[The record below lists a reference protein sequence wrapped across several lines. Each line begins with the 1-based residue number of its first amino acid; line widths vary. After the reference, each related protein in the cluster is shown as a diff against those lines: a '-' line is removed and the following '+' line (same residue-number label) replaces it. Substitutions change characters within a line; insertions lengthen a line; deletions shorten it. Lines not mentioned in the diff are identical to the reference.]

1 MRALSLRRL
10 PECQDAIGMENGA
23 ISDGQVSASS
33 QWDVNH
39 APKQGRLNFQA
50 VPGKAG
56 SWSARANDV
65 NQWFQIDLRNQNT
78 KVTRVA
84 TQGRNAYGQWV
95 TKYKL
100 QYSNDGQN
108 FHYYRE
114 QGQSAI
120 KVIYD
125 SIGTTLKKHFSFL
138 FDFNLHLKN
147 GKLKRINLQV
157 TRETSYRLNNL
168 HVASFIDDS

>member
-1 MRALSLRRL
+1 MRVLCLRRL
-10 PECQDAIGMENGA
+10 PECQDAVGMENGA

-39 APKQGRLNFQA
+39 APRQGRLNFQA

-125 SIGTTLKKHFSFL
+125 SNHTTLKTHFEFL
-138 FDFNLHLKN
+138 LDCNLRSNNK
-147 GKLKRINLQV
+147 KLK
-157 TRETSYRLNNL
+157 T
-168 HVASFIDDS
+168 FICK

>member
-1 MRALSLRRL
+1 
-10 PECQDAIGMENGA
+10 MESSA

-39 APKQGRLNFQA
+39 APRQGRLYFQA

-114 QGQSAI
+114 HGQSAI

-125 SIGTTLKKHFSFL
+125 SIHTTFKT
-138 FDFNLHLKN
+138 HLLSLPESN
-147 GKLKRINLQV
+147 V
-157 TRETSYRLNNL
+157 TFKERESRKQ
-168 HVASFIDDS
+168 

>member
-1 MRALSLRRL
+1 MRAFILRRL
-10 PECQDAIGMENGA
+10 AECQDALGVENGA
-23 ISDGQVSASS
+23 ITDRQVSASS

-39 APKQGRLNFQA
+39 APRQGRLNFQA

-65 NQWFQIDLRNQNT
+65 NQWLQIDLRNQNT

-108 FHYYRE
+108 FLYYRE
-114 QGQSAI
+114 HGQSAI

-125 SIGTTLKKHFSFL
+125 SIHTTLKKHLLSL
-138 FDFNLHLKN
+138 PESN
-147 GKLKRINLQV
+147 V
-157 TRETSYRLNNL
+157 TFKERESRKQ
-168 HVASFIDDS
+168 

>member
-1 MRALSLRRL
+1 MRRL
-10 PECQDAIGMENGA
+10 SECQDALGMESSA

-84 TQGRNAYGQWV
+84 TQGRNAYSQWV

-114 QGQSAI
+114 HGQSAI
-120 KVIYD
+120 KVMYD
-125 SIGTTLKKHFSFL
+125 SIRTTLTTHF
-138 FDFNLHLKN
+138 
-147 GKLKRINLQV
+147 
-157 TRETSYRLNNL
+157 
-168 HVASFIDDS
+168 

>member
-1 MRALSLRRL
+1 MRVLCLRRL
-10 PECQDAIGMENGA
+10 PECQDAVGMENGA

-39 APKQGRLNFQA
+39 APRQGRLNFQA

-114 QGQSAI
+114 HGQSAI

-125 SIGTTLKKHFSFL
+125 SIRTTLKT
-138 FDFNLHLKN
+138 HLLTLPESN
-147 GKLKRINLQV
+147 V
-157 TRETSYRLNNL
+157 TFKERE
-168 HVASFIDDS
+168 F

>member
-1 MRALSLRRL
+1 MRRL
-10 PECQDAIGMENGA
+10 SECQDALGMESSA

-114 QGQSAI
+114 HGQYAI

-125 SIGTTLKKHFSFL
+125 SIHTTLKKHLLSL
-138 FDFNLHLKN
+138 PESN
-147 GKLKRINLQV
+147 V
-157 TRETSYRLNNL
+157 TFKERESRKQ
-168 HVASFIDDS
+168 